1 MLNDLGKL
9 AVAAWALTILLVSTA
24 RAQRLDSF
32 EGGLPRWRLV
42 ESDCGA
48 QLVGHEI
55 STLNP
60 HSGRTAELF
69 ELNCGN
75 GQFALMAYPIEPCAV
90 LNEFQPSIWVRC
102 ASAQV
107 RLGVRVVFPN
117 AIHPVQHNR
126 LTTILWGDSFIES
139 GQWQRL
145 RVQQLGDRI
154 QHEMAAIR
162 NQFDKQLNLDQP
174 YIDALVINAYVGAG
188 QTRVQVDDLDFGSIV
203 PLTSTGIPLAS
214 DWREKWI
221 WRDDNYVQFNT
232 LNQIP
237 IWVDNRG
244 EQPAWLR
251 SLGFNGMFLPRVPS
265 PSQLD
270 QVFEA
275 GMAIISPPPEHLVQF
290 DEKKLVAVKGWL
302 IGTALNR
309 DQAELARQQARYAEQ
324 LPQAMKRPLVGE
336 ALEQFW
342 LFGRIANEI
351 IVPAPD
357 PIAAGETAQKRAWL
371 SKNLETAKH
380 RGEGWASVYVGA
392 NPALADQY
400 RTALE
405 VLQGSSPNA
414 PPANPIGLR
423 NEVIGAI
430 MAGAKGIVYRTQ
442 SPLLDPITSQ
452 TSGAT
457 NPSDDRATQ
466 AAIRWTN
473 SDLRLWS
480 PWILFGQQVTPPSL
494 NRNDFACASWRVR
507 DADLIIV
514 QNVNPNAQLCMPG
527 TRNAPLSLSLNV
539 RQDPHEVI
547 RLTEG
552 RMELMPVNRNAG
564 SQTWQVNS
572 PNHVEVF
579 VVTGNTQ
586 VSSYLRQRLNRQVM
600 ENASDQLEIA
610 NHCVELASELIEARF
625 RINRPLTT
633 TENQNLRSL
642 QQQQLMGVE
651 RNLERGWQALQA
663 GQNEIASS
671 IALQMIDQ
679 THAIMFESFVVA
691 VRNLQTPQASP
702 MVLLP
707 GTLKYHW
714 LLANAC
720 ERSTW
725 RDLPLPGSQFENL
738 NQMLQAGW
746 TQQRRLEDQV
756 DLRVELVPPAVKLG
770 PSLRMAAY
778 PKSTGS
784 SGRGF
789 EPIPGGYEGA
799 SLRVRSAGAEVR
811 KGQLVRVSAVAH
823 IRACGSDPA
832 SGLLVYDN
840 QAWTSLGQLIHGKA
854 GDRVP
859 IELYRFVNQDGE
871 FQLLAECRG
880 ICDIQ
885 LESIVASVIEPATD
899 RSSFQTS
906 PRARAPRG
914 NDTTTMIAPENA
926 AEFTPPRASLPIQ
939 LSPDGSDARGN
950 NLQNE
955 ALPNDLQNNSGP
967 AGGSPTMRAVPNA
980 NPGNSGPEELPL
992 PTAGDNTARGST
1004 IQKTPKPR

>member
-1 MLNDLGKL
+1 MFMELRNL
-9 AVAAWALTILLVSTA
+9 AATAGLLAILLVGTA
-24 RAQRLDSF
+24 QGQRLDSF

-48 QLVGHEI
+48 QLVGQEI
-55 STLNP
+55 SMLNP

-75 GQFALMAYPIEPCAV
+75 GQVALMAYPIEPCAV
-90 LNEFQPSIWVRC
+90 LNDFQPSIWVRC

-107 RLGVRVVFPN
+107 RLGVRIVFPN
-117 AIHPVQHNR
+117 ALHPIQHNR
-126 LTTILWGDSFIES
+126 LTTILWGDSYIET

-145 RVQQLGDRI
+145 RVQQLGDRL
-154 QHEMAAIR
+154 QTEMAAIR
-162 NQFDKQLNLDQP
+162 NQYDKQLNLDQP
-174 YIDALVINAYVGAG
+174 YIDSLVINAFVGTG

-203 PLTSTGIPLAS
+203 PLASIGVPLAT
-214 DWREKWI
+214 DWREKWV
-221 WRDDNYVQFNT
+221 WRDDNHVQFNT
-232 LNQIP
+232 NNQIP

-265 PSQLD
+265 PAQLD

-275 GMAIISPPPEHLVQF
+275 GMAIVSPPPEHLVQF

-309 DQAELARQQARYAEQ
+309 DQADLARQQAKYAEQ

-357 PIAAGETAQKRAWL
+357 PISAGETASKRAWL

-405 VLQGSSPNA
+405 VLQGSSPVA

-457 NPSDDRATQ
+457 NPADDRATQ

-480 PWILFGQQVTPPSL
+480 PWINFGQPASPPTL
-494 NRNDFACASWRVR
+494 NRNDFAVACWRVR
-507 DADLIIV
+507 DAELIIV
-514 QNVNPNAQLCMPG
+514 QNVHPHAQLCMPG
-527 TRNAPLSLSLNV
+527 TRNAPLALTQNV
-539 RQDPHEVI
+539 RQDPHQVI

-552 RMELMPVNRNAG
+552 RTELMRVDRTAG
-564 SQTWQVNS
+564 TQSWQVNN

-586 VSSYLRQRLNRQVM
+586 VLTYLRQRLNRQIM

-625 RINRPLTT
+625 RLNRPMTT
-633 TENQNLRSL
+633 TENQSVRSL
-642 QQQQLMGVE
+642 QQQRLMGVQSQ
-651 RNLERGWQALQA
+651 LERGWQALQA
-663 GQNEIASS
+663 GQYEEASNY
-671 IALQMIDQ
+671 ALQMIDQ
-679 THAIMFESFVVA
+679 TQSIMHESFVVA
-691 VRNLQTPQASP
+691 VRNLETPQASP

-714 LLANAC
+714 ILANAC

-725 RDLPLPGSQFENL
+725 QNLPLPGSQFENL
-738 NQMLQAGW
+738 NQMLQTGW
-746 TQQRRLEDQV
+746 TQQRRLEDLV
-756 DLRVELVPPAVKLG
+756 DLRVELVPPAAKLG

-778 PKSTGS
+778 PKT
-784 SGRGF
+784 SGGNNRSF

-823 IRACGSDPA
+823 IRNCGSDPA

-840 QAWTSLGQLIHGKA
+840 QAWTSLGQLIHGKP

-859 IELYRFVNQDGE
+859 IELYRFINQDGE

-880 ICDIQ
+880 TCDIQ

-899 RSSFQTS
+899 RISYQT
-906 PRARAPRG
+906 APLNR
-914 NDTTTMIAPENA
+914 
-926 AEFTPPRASLPIQ
+926 
-939 LSPDGSDARGN
+939 
-950 NLQNE
+950 
-955 ALPNDLQNNSGP
+955 SGP
-967 AGGSPTMRAVPNA
+967 ATNNPAISNPASNSLLLNSLTPSSQPPNSNATISPMLDNVPLN
-980 NPGNSGPEELPL
+980 NQPMNNQPRDLNNNGPELLPVPDSSASNPSPKL
-992 PTAGDNTARGST
+992 NTALGAGSAGSST
-1004 IQKTPKPR
+1004 TPSKR